1 MLNILSIMCI
11 KYLNLKKEGKFMKKK
26 LVISVMLV
34 MLLCMVG
41 CGAET
46 TNAEVE
52 TVTETVAETVEE
64 TIVEESE
71 VVEVEETTEEVVV
84 EISRED
90 MAMEKI
96 NKLKAAYYDL
106 INSKDPIAMSM
117 QYFIEYAVFPIGSN
131 DLRILSAVTTDG
143 KGIDFWAVFPVLCDY
158 YYDYVNNDVPKTD
171 FAEKINPYSSSEIL
185 LSYYGVSDAEYID
198 KEILKNE
205 GDGNGMS
212 LNYASMCSA
221 SWFMPYMV
229 SFDEI
234 TLGECLETTEYKI
247 CGVES
252 AYIYPIYFDGK
263 DIGSFAIFDAKDN
276 LLNIYYPDEL
286 TPNAYTWMGE
296 DVTIYTM
303 IPELEEMLA
312 EEETTE
318 VVEE

>member
-96 NKLKAAYYDL
+96 NKLKSAYYDL

-117 QYFIEYAVFPIGSN
+117 QYFMEYDVWPIGS
-131 DLRILSAVTTDG
+131 DDTRILSAVSTDG
-143 KGIDFWAVFPVLCDY
+143 KGISYWAVFPTLCGY
-158 YYDYVNNDVPKTD
+158 YYDYVNNDIPKTD
-171 FAEKINPYSSSEIL
+171 FAEKINPFSSSEIL

-198 KEILKNE
+198 KEILKLNE
-205 GDGNGMS
+205 EEGTIS
-212 LNYASMCSA
+212 VNYALMCSA

-234 TLGECLETTEYKI
+234 TLGECVETTEYKI
-247 CGVES
+247 CGIDS
-252 AYIYPIYFDGK
+252 AYIYPVYFDGK
-263 DIGSFAIFDAKDN
+263 DIGSFAIFDANDN
-276 LLNIYYPDEL
+276 LLNIYYDEEL
-286 TPNAYTWMGE
+286 TPNVYTWSGE

-303 IPELEEMLA
+303 IPELEEML